1 MPNTKHGKHTIG
13 DGFETQHLIDG
24 GYVRTEVSDE
34 ADADV
39 YLNVS
44 NISSVGGFAY
54 VHMTEAE
61 TVAVI
66 AMLEV
71 TLDRARERAGME
83 ALAES
88 VERATLAT
96 VDAA

>member
-1 MPNTKHGKHTIG
+1 MPNTKYGKHTIG

-24 GYVRTEVSDE
+24 GYVRSEVSDE
-34 ADADV
+34 ADYDV
-39 YLNVS
+39 YLNVV
-44 NISSVGGFAY
+44 SVGGFAH
-54 VHMTEAE
+54 VHMTDAE

-71 TLDRARERAGME
+71 TLDRSRERAGIE
-83 ALAES
+83 ALAKS